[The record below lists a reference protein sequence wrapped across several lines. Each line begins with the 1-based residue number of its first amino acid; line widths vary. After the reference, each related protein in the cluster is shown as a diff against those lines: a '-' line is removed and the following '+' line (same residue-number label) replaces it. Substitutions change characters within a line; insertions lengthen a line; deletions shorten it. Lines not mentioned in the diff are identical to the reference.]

1 MTAVNDLQH
10 NNRQAIRAVFF
21 DIDDTLFRKHNGFFP
36 ESARLAIQKLQD
48 NGILVGIATGRTR
61 CAFPEKINQ
70 MIAQQGID
78 AFVTMNGQYA
88 VYQNEVIEKH
98 PIPTEK
104 VQKLVD
110 FFDAQQI
117 AYAFVASD
125 KVCVSEITP
134 RLKEALDP
142 ITTKYQVDKTF
153 FKHNEV
159 FQVLAFY
166 AEDQDE
172 LVAQAH
178 ILDDLKTVRWHENSV
193 DIFDAEGSKARGIAA
208 IAHHLGFSME
218 NVMAFGDGLNDIEML
233 SLVGVG
239 VAMGNGHD
247 TLKALANYV
256 TDHLEEDGIYN
267 FLVKSG
273 LIE

>member
-10 NNRQAIRAVFF
+10 NNRQAIKAVFF

-48 NGILVGIATGRTR
+48 KGILVGIATGRTR

-78 AFVTMNGQYA
+78 TFVTMNGQYA

-125 KVCVSEITP
+125 KVRVSEITP

-153 FKHNEV
+153 FKHHEV

-178 ILDDLKTVRWHENSV
+178 ILDDLKTVRWHPNSV

>member
-1 MTAVNDLQH
+1 MTENYPLQH
-10 NNRQAIRAVFF
+10 NNHQQIKAVFF
-21 DIDDTLFRKHNGFFP
+21 DIDDTLFRKHNGFLP
-36 ESARLAIQKLQD
+36 ETARLAIQKLQD

-70 MIAQQGID
+70 MIEQQHID
-78 AFVTMNGQYA
+78 TFVTMNGQYA
-88 VYQNEVIEKH
+88 VHQNNVIEKH
-98 PIPTEK
+98 PLQPHK
-104 VQKLVD
+104 VRKLVS
-110 FFDAQQI
+110 FFDAHKI

-142 ITTKYQVDKTF
+142 ITTTYQVDKTF
-153 FKHNEV
+153 FEHNEV

-166 AEDQDE
+166 ADDQDE

-178 ILDDLKTVRWHENSV
+178 ILDDLKSVRWHENSV

-208 IAHHLGFSME
+208 IARHLGFTLE

-233 SLVGVG
+233 KSVGIG
-239 VAMGNGHD
+239 VAMGNAHEE
-247 TLKALANYV
+247 LKKVADQV
-256 TDHLEEDGIYN
+256 TSELEQDGIYQGLRN
-267 FLVKSG
+267 AG